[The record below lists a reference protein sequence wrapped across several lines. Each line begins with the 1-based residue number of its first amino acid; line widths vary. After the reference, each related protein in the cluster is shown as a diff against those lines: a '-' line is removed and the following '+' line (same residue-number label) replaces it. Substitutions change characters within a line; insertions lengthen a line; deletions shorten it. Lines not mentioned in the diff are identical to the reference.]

1 MMSFYYSYQ
10 PLIDFF
16 LIAVGLGYSQQLAL
30 RAGVFS
36 IATAGF
42 SALGAYATA
51 ILVTRYGAP
60 VPLAILVSAVVGM
73 AVSYVLSVPLARLRG
88 AFQAIA
94 TLAFVQVVIALLLY
108 FEGFTGGAIG
118 ISGIPRVMNT
128 GWLLLAV
135 LVTIYV
141 IWSINRTSVG
151 RVFNALRQD
160 DSVAASLGVPIKSYY
175 ALAFVL
181 SGLIGAVF
189 GALRSLYVFNIEPVD
204 FGFHAMVASLTVVV
218 LGGRNTLLG
227 PIAGALI
234 MAILPELARPLAE
247 NRGILNGVILI
258 LVITFLPNGVGDE
271 LVYWLRRRL
280 RRTPKTMSKREEG
293 TDVVAAD

>member
-1 MMSFYYSYQ
+1 MMSFYYANQ

-51 ILVTRYGAP
+51 ILVTRHGVP
-60 VPLAILVSAVVGM
+60 VPFAIMIAASVGIM
-73 AVSYVLSVPLARLRG
+73 ASYILSVPLARLRG

-135 LVTIYV
+135 LITIYV

-151 RVFNALRQD
+151 RVFSALRQD
-160 DSVAASLGVPIKSYY
+160 DSVAASLGIPIKNYY

-189 GALRSLYVFNIEPVD
+189 GSLRSLYVFNIEPID

-234 MAILPELARPLAE
+234 MAVLPELARPLAE
-247 NRGILNGVILI
+247 NRGIVNGAILI

-271 LVYWLRRRL
+271 LVYWFRRRMSRKTL
-280 RRTPKTMSKREEG
+280 TPSPKKEDKNVVV
-293 TDVVAAD
+293 TD

>member
-1 MMSFYYSYQ
+1 MMSFYYTNQ

-51 ILVTRYGAP
+51 ILVTRHGIP
-60 VPLAILVSAVVGM
+60 VPFAIMVSAMVGIL
-73 AVSYVLSVPLARLRG
+73 ASYILSIPLARLRG

-108 FEGFTGGAIG
+108 FEGFTGGALG

-135 LVTIYV
+135 LITIYV
-141 IWSINRTSVG
+141 IWSINRTSAG
-151 RVFNALRQD
+151 RVFSALRQD
-160 DSVAASLGVPIKSYY
+160 DSVAASLGIPIKSYY

-181 SGLIGAVF
+181 SGVIGAVF
-189 GALRSLYVFNIEPVD
+189 GSLRSLYVFNIEPID

-247 NRGILNGVILI
+247 NRGIVNGVILI

-271 LVYWLRRRL
+271 LVYWIRRM
-280 RRTPKTMSKREEG
+280 RRKSQTAARKKG
-293 TDVVAAD
+293 GNDVVTTD

>member
-16 LIAVGLGYSQQLAL
+16 LIAVGLGYSQQIAL

-51 ILVTRYGAP
+51 ILVTRYGLPALP
-60 VPLAILVSAVVGM
+60 AILISAVVGVV
-73 AVSYVLSVPLARLRG
+73 ASYVLSIPLARLKG
-88 AFQAIA
+88 AFTAIA

-108 FEGFTGGAIG
+108 FEGFTGGALG

-135 LVTIYV
+135 AITVYL

-151 RVFNALRQD
+151 RVFDALRQD
-160 DSVAASLGVPIKSYY
+160 DSVAASLAIPIKSYY

-181 SGLIGAVF
+181 SGVIGAVF
-189 GALRSLYVFNIEPVD
+189 GALRALYVFNIEPVD
-204 FGFHAMVASLTVVV
+204 FGFPAMVASLTVVV

-227 PIAGALI
+227 PIMGALI

-247 NRGILNGVILI
+247 NRGILNGIILI

-271 LVYWLRRRL
+271 LVYWLRRRI
-280 RRTPKTMSKREEG
+280 RRSSQTKNKEG
-293 TDVVAAD
+293 ADVVTAD